1 MDHIIIIITISL
13 FQVDQLRVNNKNKKI
28 YIELIT
34 F

>member
-1 MDHIIIIITISL
+1 MDHITIITISL
-13 FQVDQLRVNNKNKKI
+13 FKVDQLRVNNKNKNI